1 MKNQKLSVFERIEKV
16 NCEGL
21 AEILEET
28 EAQVEDA
35 RQLLG
40 MCRKYPLKERETECL
55 GNLEEAVDRM
65 LLDVENQIF
74 GIVQIMKKAEEE

>member
-1 MKNQKLSVFERIEKV
+1 MYERVEKV
-16 NCEGL
+16 NFEGL
-21 AEILEET
+21 TEILEET

-35 RQLLG
+35 RQLFG
-40 MCRKYPLKERETECL
+40 MCRKYPLKEREKECL

-74 GIVQIMKKAEEE
+74 SIVQIMKKAEEE

>member
-16 NCEGL
+16 NFEGL

-40 MCRKYPLKERETECL
+40 MCRKYPLKEREKECL